1 MGFDELGEAIAEGAL
16 EGAVSSIP
24 LPPVPSGGAP
34 MPPPPG
40 TGGGGEGPPPP
51 EEPEQPERRTT
62 VPIVIALLA
71 TVLVGVGAFAVAS
84 WASGD
89 AGCGPGDFE
98 SVRFGYC
105 ARTPTGW
112 IAAAAQGEDTPLDRF
127 LLQDGAATMS
137 VTAVSLT
144 KGQDLARFE
153 QFVRGY
159 DEDAGGRTGAA
170 STLEVDGVEAVAFDV
185 TVEGADGTVRSREV
199 LFTKDG
205 VGWRVTMAD
214 EDVGFEASLRR
225 LDEFL
230 DSWRFI

>member
-16 EGAVSSIP
+16 EGAASSIP
-24 LPPVPSGGAP
+24 PPPVPSGGSP

-40 TGGGGEGPPPP
+40 TGGEGEGPPPP
-51 EEPEQPERRTT
+51 EEPEQPQRRAT

-71 TVLVGVGAFAVAS
+71 TVLVGVGAFAVVS

-89 AGCGPGDFE
+89 TGCGPGDFE

-105 ARTPTGW
+105 ARTPAGW
-112 IAAAAQGEDTPLDRF
+112 IAAAARGEDSPLDRF
-127 LLQDGAATMS
+127 LLQDGAATMT

-170 STLEVDGVEAVAFDV
+170 SALEVDGVEAVAFDV
-185 TVEGADGTVRSREV
+185 IVEGVDGTVRSREV
-199 LFTKDG
+199 LFLRDG
-205 VGWRVTMAD
+205 VAWRVTLAD
-214 EDVGFEASLRR
+214 EEVGFEASLRR
-225 LDEFL
+225 LDELL
-230 DSWRFI
+230 DSWHFV

>member
-1 MGFDELGEAIAEGAL
+1 
-16 EGAVSSIP
+16 
-24 LPPVPSGGAP
+24 

-40 TGGGGEGPPPP
+40 SGGGGEGLPP
-51 EEPEQPERRTT
+51 EGSDQPERRTI
-62 VPIVIALLA
+62 VPIVIAILA
-71 TVLVGVGAFAVAS
+71 TVLVGVGAFAVVS
-84 WASGD
+84 WASGGS
-89 AGCGPGDFE
+89 GCAAGDFE

-105 ARTPTGW
+105 ARTPGGW
-112 IAAAAQGEDTPLDRF
+112 IASAAQGGDEPLDRF
-127 LLQDGAATMS
+127 LLQDGAATITVS
-137 VTAVSLT
+137 AVSLT

-170 STLEVDGVEAVAFDV
+170 SSLEVDGTEAVAFDV
-185 TVEGADGTVRSREV
+185 TVEGPDSLVRSREV

-205 VGWRVTMAD
+205 VAWRVTLAD
-214 EDVGFEASLRR
+214 EEVGFEANLRR